1 MALNQ
6 VVLMGRI
13 THDLE
18 TKQTQSGITSLRFT
32 VACDRY
38 SKSEDKQTD
47 FINCVAYRSTAEFI
61 GRYFGKGRM
70 IAITGSLHTYSYEGS
85 DGVKRYVTEVIA
97 DKAEFTGEPKP
108 SQNAQDGAYS
118 GAYPQGQ
125 TNAPTQQNAPQAGAQ
140 PTQQANPNGYPSPYM
155 YAPPREQPAQPSDGM
170 ADFEVFSEDGVP
182 F

>member
-61 GRYFGKGRM
+61 GKYFGKGRM
-70 IAITGSLHTYSYEGS
+70 IAVTGNLHTRNYE
-85 DGVKRYVTEVIA
+85 DKNGVKHYVTEVWVDSA
-97 DKAEFTGEPKP
+97 DFTGEPRNENNG
-108 SQNAQDGAYS
+108 SYSDGTTQGYN
-118 GAYPQGQ
+118 YPPAGS
-125 TNAPTQQNAPQAGAQ
+125 NAPQTGAQ
-140 PTQQANPNGYPSPYM
+140 TANPNGYPSPYM
-155 YAPPREQPAQPSDGM
+155 YAPPREKPSPDTSADF
-170 ADFEVFSEDGVP
+170 ADFEMFSEDGTP

>member
-97 DKAEFTGEPKP
+97 DKAEFTGRPKP

-118 GAYPQGQ
+118 GAYPQRQ
-125 TNAPTQQNAPQAGAQ
+125 TSTPAGSNTPQTGAQ
-140 PTQQANPNGYPSPYM
+140 TANPNGYPSPYM
-155 YAPPREQPAQPSDGM
+155 YAPPREKSAPDTS
-170 ADFEVFSEDGVP
+170 ADFADFDVFSEDGLP